1 MDWIEKFGHEVV
13 RINENCQIINI
24 TSSFY
29 ESENNFT
36 FVLNDGRRISSQN
49 VSSFWF
55 RRGGLRFSQSHF
67 PTMNQS
73 IGINVTNHLK
83 DEILVQTSLEEEI
96 MRNFFHPK
104 YIYSEQYLFNK
115 DTFLQS
121 VFNHR

>member
-13 RINENCQIINI
+13 RINEDCQIINI

-36 FVLNDGRRISSQN
+36 FVLNDGRR
-49 VSSFWF
+49 
-55 RRGGLRFSQSHF
+55 
-67 PTMNQS
+67 
-73 IGINVTNHLK
+73 
-83 DEILVQTSLEEEI
+83 I